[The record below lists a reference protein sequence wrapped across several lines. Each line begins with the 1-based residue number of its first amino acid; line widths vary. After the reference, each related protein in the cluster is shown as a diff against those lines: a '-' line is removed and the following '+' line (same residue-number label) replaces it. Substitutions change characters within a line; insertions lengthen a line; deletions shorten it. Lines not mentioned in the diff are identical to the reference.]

1 VKHIGWRG
9 IADLLT
15 VFETGCEIY
24 DFKTGERSENHPFQL
39 RVYALLWHRDSALNP
54 GATLARR
61 LVISY
66 PDGDV
71 EVAPLSEGELD
82 VFEQVLIARS
92 DAAHKQLD
100 QRPPPALPGPEA
112 CAWCPVRHLCTDYW
126 QPATLRQT
134 RPANEEGARY
144 EDVELEL
151 DEPHGPG
158 MWSAA
163 IRASSFLETGK
174 SVKVQVDAS
183 HADLMQAGR
192 RYRILGAQII
202 EREDFDDTRET
213 LVAASAWTEV
223 FVLAPA

>member
-1 VKHIGWRG
+1 
-9 IADLLT
+9 
-15 VFETGCEIY
+15 
-24 DFKTGERSENHPFQL
+24 
-39 RVYALLWHRDSALNP
+39 
-54 GATLARR
+54 
-61 LVISY
+61 
-66 PDGDV
+66 
-71 EVAPLSEGELD
+71 
-82 VFEQVLIARS
+82 
-92 DAAHKQLD
+92 
-100 QRPPPALPGPEA
+100 
-112 CAWCPVRHLCTDYW
+112 
-126 QPATLRQT
+126 
-134 RPANEEGARY
+134 
-144 EDVELEL
+144 
-151 DEPHGPG
+151 